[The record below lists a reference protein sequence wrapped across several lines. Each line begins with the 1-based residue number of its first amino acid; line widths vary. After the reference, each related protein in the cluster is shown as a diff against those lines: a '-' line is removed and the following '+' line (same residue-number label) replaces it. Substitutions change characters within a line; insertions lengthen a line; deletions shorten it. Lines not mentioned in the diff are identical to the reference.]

1 MPAAYLNCMLRF
13 LIRVVIFLASSAVGL
28 LVADIVLADFSIDAR
43 SFVIDVVIFA
53 VLQSILSPFIFK
65 AAASSAP
72 AILGGVGLV
81 STFIALLITELVS
94 SGFTITGAKTWLFAT
109 LIVWIVTMLATL
121 LLPLLLVKRAV
132 TGEGRPGGSA
142 SARRRF

>member
-1 MPAAYLNCMLRF
+1 MLRF
-13 LIRVVIFLASSAVGL
+13 LIRTVIFLASAAVGL
-28 LVADIVLADFSIDAR
+28 LVADIVLADFTIDGR

-65 AAASSAP
+65 AAATSAP

-81 STFIALLITELVS
+81 STFVALLITELVS
-94 SGFTITGAKTWLFAT
+94 SGFTIKGVQTWLFAT

-121 LLPLLLVKRAV
+121 LLPLLLLRRAV
-132 TGEGRPGGSA
+132 TGAEGAGGS
-142 SARRRF
+142 STNRQRF